1 MASRSNSN
9 AAATQAQ
16 RKAASDNKR
25 ISSPPSA
32 SKLGLTCTDPSKFD
46 GKRAQL
52 LHTDSGYISPTVA
65 PTSNGNSPQTPSGRG
80 LQNVTFQIGGTPAQ
94 ISSEDPSKPAT
105 ETVSSESL
113 VINASASDHHIVIA
127 REQNRNADIR
137 AGNMQ
142 SLLTREGHTATQYG
156 LSSLP
161 TESVSV
167 STVCMIVAN
176 SLYCLF
182 CREESLRNY
191 RYSVKY

>member
-1 MASRSNSN
+1 MDSRSNSN

-25 ISSPPSA
+25 TSSPPSA
-32 SKLGLTCTDPSKFD
+32 SKLGLGSTDPSKFN

-80 LQNVTFQIGGTPAQ
+80 LQNVNFQIGGTPAQ
-94 ISSEDPSKPAT
+94 ISSEDPSKLAT

-113 VINASASDHHIVIA
+113 VITASDHHLDIA
-127 REQNRNADIR
+127 REQNRSADIR

-167 STVCMIVAN
+167 STVCMSVAN
-176 SLYCLF
+176 SLCCLF
-182 CREESLRNY
+182 CHER
-191 RYSVKY
+191 KA

>member
-16 RKAASDNKR
+16 RKAASDIKR
-25 ISSPPSA
+25 TSSPPSA
-32 SKLGLTCTDPSKFD
+32 SKLGLASTDPSKFD
-46 GKRAQL
+46 GKRQL

-80 LQNVTFQIGGTPAQ
+80 LQNVNFQIGGTSAQ
-94 ISSEDPSKPAT
+94 ISSEDPSKPST
-105 ETVSSESL
+105 ETDPSSESF
-113 VINASASDHHIVIA
+113 VITASDHHIDIA

-142 SLLTREGHTATQYG
+142 SLLTREGHTATLYG
-156 LSSLP
+156 PSSLP

-167 STVCMIVAN
+167 STVCMDVAT
-176 SLYCLF
+176 
-182 CREESLRNY
+182 
-191 RYSVKY
+191 